1 MCRLIACTLMDSP
14 PGMLTMQLR
23 DGEKSVS
30 LDVSFIQIAWDGR
43 FLLRPDNRMANGDK
57 RATLRSAHKNQLVQ
71 PMVWRNGEG
80 QLDDL
85 ASVWLIYI
93 YQDWIKTSAIEC
105 RAKIVALERVQKFMD
120 AKAVETAWI
129 SDRWT
134 EFAKFL
140 LDQGKPVQMDSIG

>member
-1 MCRLIACTLMDSP
+1 MCRLMDCKLMDSP

-30 LDVSFIQIAWDGR
+30 LDVSFIQIAWDAR
-43 FLLRPDNRMANGDK
+43 FLLRSDNRMATGDN
-57 RATLRSAHKNQLVQ
+57 RATVRSAHKNQLVQ
-71 PMVWRNGEG
+71 PMVWNGEG

-93 YQDWIKTSAIEC
+93 NQAWMKTSTIEC
-105 RAKIVALERVQKFMD
+105 WAKIVALESEQKIVE
-120 AKAVETAWI
+120 AKAVETEWI

-134 EFAKFL
+134 EFATYL
-140 LDQGKPVQMDSIG
+140 VDQGKPVQMDSIG

>member
-1 MCRLIACTLMDSP
+1 MCRLMDCKLMDSP

-30 LDVSFIQIAWDGR
+30 LDVSFIQIAWDAR
-43 FLLRPDNRMANGDK
+43 FLLRPDNRMATGDN
-57 RATLRSAHKNQLVQ
+57 RATVRSAHKNQLVQ
-71 PMVWRNGEG
+71 PMVWNGEG

-93 YQDWIKTSAIEC
+93 NQAWMKTSAIEC
-105 RAKIVALERVQKFMD
+105 WAKIEALESEQKIVE
-120 AKAVETAWI
+120 AKAVETEWI

-134 EFAKFL
+134 EFATYL
-140 LDQGKPVQMDSIG
+140 VDQGKPVQMDSIG